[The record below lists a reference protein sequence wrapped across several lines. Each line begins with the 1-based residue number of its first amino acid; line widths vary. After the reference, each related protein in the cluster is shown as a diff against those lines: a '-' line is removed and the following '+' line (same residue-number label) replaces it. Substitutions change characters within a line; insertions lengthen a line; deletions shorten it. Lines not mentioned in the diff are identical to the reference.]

1 MLRRPLG
8 RSGLTVP
15 VIGLGTWRN
24 LDVRGAAIERE
35 RSAVVDAALET
46 GATLFDSSPMYG
58 ESERVLGAALA
69 GRRRS
74 AIVATKV
81 WTESLQDGRRQIERA
96 LAWYEGYVDI
106 YQIHNLV
113 AWKKHLPV
121 LEALR
126 EEGRIGIIGA
136 THYRH
141 EAFAELMTVMET
153 GRIQQIQVP
162 YNARDHVVEREVL
175 PLAEQL
181 GIGVLVMRPLAEG
194 ALMRSPPPA
203 VRLQP
208 LREHGISTWAQA
220 LLKWI
225 LSDERVHAVIPATT
239 KAERMRENAAAGDAP
254 LLDPETR
261 AYIAA
266 LAAG

>member
-1 MLRRPLG
+1 MQHRALG
-8 RSGLTVP
+8 RSGVTVP
-15 VIGLGTWRN
+15 VVGLGTWRN
-24 LDVRGAAIERE
+24 LDVRGAAVERE
-35 RSAVVDAALET
+35 RARVVDAALET

-58 ESERVLGAALA
+58 ESERVLAAAL
-69 GRRRS
+69 GSRRRT

-81 WTESLQDGRRQIERA
+81 WTESSREARRQIDRA
-96 LAWYEGYVDI
+96 LAWYDGHVDI

-141 EAFAELMTVMET
+141 EAFAELMTVMKT
-153 GRIQQIQVP
+153 GRIQQIQIP
-162 YNARDHVVEREVL
+162 YNARDQVVAREVL
-175 PLAEQL
+175 PLASAL
-181 GIGVLVMRPLAEG
+181 GMGVIVMRPLGEG
-194 ALMRSPPPA
+194 ALVRDPPPA
-203 VRLQP
+203 IRLEP
-208 LREHGISTWAQA
+208 LRAFGISTWAQA

-225 LSDERVHAVIPATT
+225 LGDERVHAVIPATT
-239 KAERMRENAAAGDAP
+239 KPDRMRENAAVGEGP
-254 LLDPETR
+254 LLDADAR

-266 LAAG
+266 LAAR